1 MSKVEQ
7 VEEVKAVGKSGSVV
21 SKPSLAS
28 KPNPTTPTT
37 PLSVMDLSIDPW
49 RMRYRRGTTDEKA
62 IHEVWKLAV
71 YRNNKIGF
79 QVQPGDVVLDLG
91 GNIGSFTMYA
101 LAHGAARVITAE
113 PHPDNV
119 ALLKSNVELNN
130 QVAAVTILPCA
141 ISWDLPPLV
150 ERILYV
156 PQEDRNTYRH
166 TIIPV
171 RGRKQLLIDQRR
183 FQDILSDDITFVK
196 MDIEGSERAILE
208 SCTGWRNVRRLV
220 FEYHF
225 DKRKNSNYKSFERF
239 HQVMNILRAQGF
251 TVHHKPLPLNGIPNY
266 FPCDTVV
273 HCTR

>member
-1 MSKVEQ
+1 MSSKSFQYNSLVLEQTQPMSTVENPEKVEN
-7 VEEVKAVGKSGSVV
+7 
-21 SKPSLAS
+21 
-28 KPNPTTPTT
+28 PN
-37 PLSVMDLSIDPW
+37 LRVMDLSITPW
-49 RMRYRRGTTDEKA
+49 RMTYRPDTTDEKA

-101 LAHGAARVITAE
+101 LAHGARSVVTVE

-119 ALLKSNVELNN
+119 TMIHRNVKLNN
-130 QVAAVTILPCA
+130 QTAAVTILPCA
-141 ISWDLPPLV
+141 VSWDLPPI
-150 ERILYV
+150 EEWILYV
-156 PQEDRNTYRH
+156 QGTYRH

-183 FQDILSDDITFVK
+183 FQDILSDEVTYVK
-196 MDIEGSERAILE
+196 MDIEGSERTILE
-208 SCTGWRNVRRLV
+208 SCTEWKNVRRLV

-239 HQVMNILRAQGF
+239 HQVMEILRTQGF
-251 TVHHKPLPLNGIPNY
+251 TVHHKPLPMSGIPNY
-266 FPCDTVV
+266 FPCDTIV